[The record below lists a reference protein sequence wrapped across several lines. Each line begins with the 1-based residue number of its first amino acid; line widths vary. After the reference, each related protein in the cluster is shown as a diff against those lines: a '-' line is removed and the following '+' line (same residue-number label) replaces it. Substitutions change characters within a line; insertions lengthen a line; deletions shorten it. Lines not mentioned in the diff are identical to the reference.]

1 MSKHKWLNLA
11 IAFVILMASAS
22 QIASAQQPTTNA
34 TMAVSAVTSGNA
46 VVGGNFTTDVQ
57 VSIDTTGTGLLGIEL
72 YLNYDPA
79 ILTPNDVTTATPGVQ
94 PAVFLTD
101 FFESGPTPAANEVL
115 TAAGVAAPNIPM
127 PGRTCPQAKYPCIH
141 LSMTG
146 YKAQTK
152 RSGAIAHL
160 SWKGVS
166 AGTATFEILSPV
178 SGTQVPPQPRTAFSD
193 ANGFLI
199 PLNSVSASA
208 VTVQA
213 ATPTLTPT
221 ATATLTPTPGLTV
234 TPTVTATVTVTPTTV
249 ITPTPTSPAGAGR
262 TGGIVSRQGVPPGV
276 PNTGTQGCTRVDV
289 TNAGQPQILASAFTL
304 MAASSI
310 TTTFPAEVNTA
321 GGFIVAIPSGSGTY
335 TVRASYPGYL
345 AAEKT
350 GVAVSNNATV
360 LVGPTKLSGGDVN
373 GDGAINIL
381 DIVII
386 IGNMG
391 TSSAPIGSSA
401 QSCSALA
408 GTQFNGS
415 TTPPTDS
422 AVDLNDDGIIDISD
436 LAIAAG
442 NFGQSSPTTWAP

>member
-1 MSKHKWLNLA
+1 MSNRKWLNLV

-22 QIASAQQPTTNA
+22 QIASAQQTTSTA

-46 VVGGNFTTDVQ
+46 VVGGNFTTEVQ

-72 YLNYDPA
+72 YLNYNPA

-101 FFESGPTPAANEVL
+101 FFESGPTPAANEALVSP
-115 TAAGVAAPNIPM
+115 GVAAPNIPM
-127 PGRTCPQAKYPCIH
+127 PGRTCPQDKYPCIH

-152 RSGAIAHL
+152 RSGSIARI

-166 AGTATFEILSPV
+166 AGTGNFEVLNPVTASPF
-178 SGTQVPPQPRTAFSD
+178 PAQPRTAFTD

-199 PLNSVSASA
+199 PLNSVAASA

-213 ATPTLTPT
+213 ATPTVTPT
-221 ATATLTPTPGLTV
+221 ATATATITATVTV
-234 TPTVTATVTVTPTTV
+234 TPTATVTPTTV
-249 ITPTPTSPAGAGR
+249 ITPTPTVVAGAGR

-289 TNAGQPQILASAFTL
+289 SNTGQTQTLASAFTL
-304 MAASSI
+304 MAASTM

-321 GGFIVAIPSGSGTY
+321 GGFVVNIPSGSGTY

-345 AAEKT
+345 AAEKS
-350 GVAVSNNATV
+350 GVAVANNATV

-391 TSSAPIGSSA
+391 TSSAPVGSSA
-401 QSCSALA
+401 QSCGALA

-442 NFGQSSPTTWAP
+442 NFAQSAPTSWAP